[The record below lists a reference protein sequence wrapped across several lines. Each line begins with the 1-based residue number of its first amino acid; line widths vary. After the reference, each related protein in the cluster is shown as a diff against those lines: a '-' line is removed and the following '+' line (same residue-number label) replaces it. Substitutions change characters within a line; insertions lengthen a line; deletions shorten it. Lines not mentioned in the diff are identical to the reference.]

1 MKKENKKNIL
11 KDYAGMSF
19 QFLIGLG
26 LFMFAGYKLD
36 EWMRLSTPL
45 TIWIFPL
52 IYCLHKFLHSFKVIT
67 INEVLN
73 DNNVFRA

>member
-1 MKKENKKNIL
+1 MKKENNKYFL

-52 IYCLHKFLHSFKVIT
+52 IFITAVIIKIILET
-67 INEVLN
+67 NKK
-73 DNNVFRA
+73 

>member
-52 IYCLHKFLHSFKVIT
+52 IFITAVIIKIILET
-67 INEVLN
+67 NKK
-73 DNNVFRA
+73 

>member
-1 MKKENKKNIL
+1 MNSKMKKENKKNIL

-52 IYCLHKFLHSFKVIT
+52 IFITSVIIKIILET
-67 INEVLN
+67 NKK
-73 DNNVFRA
+73 

>member
-1 MKKENKKNIL
+1 MNSKMKKENKKNIL

-52 IYCLHKFLHSFKVIT
+52 IFITAVIIKIILET
-67 INEVLN
+67 NKK
-73 DNNVFRA
+73 

>member
-26 LFMFAGYKLD
+26 LFMFAGYKID

-52 IYCLHKFLHSFKVIT
+52 IFITAVIIKIILET
-67 INEVLN
+67 NKK
-73 DNNVFRA
+73 

>member
-1 MKKENKKNIL
+1 MKKENKKPIL
-11 KDYAGMSF
+11 TNYTGMSF

-36 EWMRLSTPL
+36 EWMQFSSPL

-52 IYCLHKFLHSFKVIT
+52 IFIIAVIIKIILET
-67 INEVLN
+67 QKNKY
-73 DNNVFRA
+73 